1 MQDSTEE
8 TNGGKGYTKVLQ
20 GARKRSQI
28 NNFPGVL
35 QLYDE
40 IKRGEST
47 SPTSRDRK
55 KLMSKADRKDDL

>member
-8 TNGGKGYTKVLQ
+8 TNGGKGSTKVLQ
-20 GARKRSQI
+20 GDRKRSQI

-40 IKRGEST
+40 IKRREST